1 MKNQSSN
8 IRNSLIIR
16 IFEFS
21 KIGFGSEAEPKN
33 SFFVHT
39 SLTFPLSLSIRK
51 QRYNHER
58 IYNHQEFGST

>member
-33 SFFVHT
+33 SFFR
-39 SLTFPLSLSIRK
+39 SYFPYLSTIFV
-51 QRYNHER
+51 Y
-58 IYNHQEFGST
+58 